1 MDRIILRLGRLM
13 ADLNLNDVDLVW
25 MTGIRQG
32 TISKLISGYADQIK
46 LEHLGKI
53 MTALEAD
60 ITEIIEVQWVGEEPR
75 LPREGRYERVNR
87 NAAYYKEQR
96 KKMNAEKR
104 KPIPPENTDV
114 PLKTEEKLTTTDSA
128 AAKHSAPAR
137 T

>member
-104 KPIPPENTDV
+104 KNRTSAEVSGNAKP
-114 PLKTEEKLTTTDSA
+114 KSTTGRR
-128 AAKHSAPAR
+128 KNNR
-137 T
+137 KNK